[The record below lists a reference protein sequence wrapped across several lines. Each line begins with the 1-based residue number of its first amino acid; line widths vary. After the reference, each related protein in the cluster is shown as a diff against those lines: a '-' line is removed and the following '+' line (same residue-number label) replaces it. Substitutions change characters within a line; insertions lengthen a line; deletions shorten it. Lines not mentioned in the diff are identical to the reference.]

1 LFRNRI
7 RNAVAKRPEY
17 WSQLIKKIKKI
28 YQETYAANW
37 DDFDKVPF
45 WNELDYIGID
55 AYFPLSDATTPSV
68 LELND
73 AWQQHIKIENFA
85 KTNKKYF
92 TEFGYRNSDQQQRN
106 LGQKAKTRLI
116 TRRKS
121 MRMNPYFR
129 H

>member
-7 RNAVAKRPEY
+7 RERSSQRPEY

-28 YQETYAANW
+28 YSGNYAANW

-73 AWQQHIKIENFA
+73 SSSTLKNR
-85 KTNKKYF
+85 KTSNEDEQKN
-92 TEFGYRNSDQQQRN
+92 TLYRVW
-106 LGQKAKTRLI
+106 L
-116 TRRKS
+116 
-121 MRMNPYFR
+121 P
-129 H
+129 